1 MPRAQTAPTSR
12 ATKKR
17 PTRNVK
23 PYDRSSP
30 VSGSDGLQEMQGGF
44 DGDSESDVDVKTAKP
59 TKAKTKA
66 KSEYNKLHL
75 VSLIVKVSQ
84 LFFHLIINTNFVSIS
99 SPDPD
104 LTYSHPS
111 RIGIKF
117 HPQPRKPQLV
127 SSILRK
133 WLTRECRD
141 TWRKT
146 ICPALLDNKPWST
159 AGPGWDQGMKVSAV
173 MEVVSVSRL
182 CLRVSRTD
190 DRLLNLIG
198 RFLGISWVVKLLL
211 VSVTSCSLNQ
221 Y

>member
-12 ATKKR
+12 TTKNR
-17 PTRNVK
+17 RTRDVK

-30 VSGSDGLQEMQGGF
+30 VSGSDDLQETQGGF
-44 DGDSESDVDVKTAKP
+44 DGYSESDADVKSAKP

-84 LFFHLIINTNFVSIS
+84 LLFHHIINTASVSLL
-99 SPDPD
+99 SPSPD

-111 RIGIKF
+111 RIGIKYR
-117 HPQPRKPQLV
+117 PQPRKPQLV
-127 SSILRK
+127 SSNPRK

-146 ICPALLDNKPWST
+146 ICPLLLDNKPWST
-159 AGPGWDQGMKVSAV
+159 AGPGWDHGMKVSAV
-173 MEVVSVSRL
+173 MEVINVSRL
-182 CLRVSRTD
+182 CSRV
-190 DRLLNLIG
+190 
-198 RFLGISWVVKLLL
+198 
-211 VSVTSCSLNQ
+211 
-221 Y
+221 